1 MQKKTGIRI
10 TAKNYCIGC
19 GNDAGL
25 DSMDYIGK
33 EVLHQ
38 KYGKGTIV
46 AQGKT
51 SISVLFLPEKEPRKF
66 VYPDCFNKYLHLM
79 DPETESFAKQ
89 ESLIKGHSLAS
100 KEEKLKKEEQEK
112 AASVRTVLNP
122 VNNKT
127 RSDKSIK
134 VPSYS
139 SVEDFFSSQVP
150 LLMNEINYLR
160 NNGGKR
166 TKILDG
172 KLVDTDNGVYIYSFE
187 ADSELNL
194 PDNTLITLWLSNIS
208 QGLPAVAINCEE
220 FTVIIAVSANLGN
233 TVPIIEFSAE
243 PWRLLSYLIDRL
255 KALSERPSG
264 IVKELVCDGK
274 KKIQKGKQIIKG
286 QDEAKR
292 MSISQ
297 PITFIWGPPGTGKTE
312 TLANIALQH
321 LNNGYRVLMLSYSN
335 VSVDGAIMRVFRK
348 DAGCKPGRLVRY
360 GYPRDK
366 ELLRHEYLTS
376 YNLTLKNHPLL
387 ARERRT
393 LIEERKRVSRASR
406 RYVEIGQRLTQIKN
420 ELDQE
425 EKNAV
430 EKARF
435 VATTVSKAIAD
446 KLLYEGSFDT
456 VIFDEASMAY
466 IPQIVF
472 SAGLARKHFICIG
485 DFAQLPPI
493 VQSDST
499 NSLNTDIFKYCG
511 IVDAVEQNAGH
522 EWLCMLDTQYR
533 MHPDIAAFS
542 STTMYH
548 GLLKSGPD
556 MLNQRKPIAGAY
568 PFAGNP
574 LYMAD
579 LSGMISVCTKTA
591 DKSRINVLSAIVSMG
606 LAINAAKE
614 YEVGIITPY
623 NAQSRLLHAMSRD
636 VMQQSPGL
644 KKITCATVHQ
654 FQGSEKDVIVYDAV
668 DCYRMQYPG
677 TLLTNTANNYA
688 NRLYNVAVTRARG
701 KMISVVNADYMEK
714 KNLSSNLIFR
724 RMIDNLKRTRKVSYG
739 DTVIKACSSD
749 VLRTYDSRNGEK
761 EFLNDLTK
769 ASQEINIDISETI
782 SCSESFVS
790 ELIKH
795 IQSAK
800 SKGVRVHIRTDNK
813 AGLPTGLR
821 QYAIQSDFI
830 ANPVVLIDRT
840 VMWYGMP
847 FSGAEFQSEG
857 KVIPTQYRPVV
868 RFMGRHFAQAL
879 YGFLEMNN
887 RIDTDTV
894 RTQISVNDDMQYHT
908 FASYVSGEME
918 CPECGAPMQMKR
930 GKNFFLGC
938 SNYPKCTHKRWITPE
953 DVENYLYFHNR
964 KGKRCPQDNT
974 SIVAKVGYKGLYICC
989 CGSTKHFFKLDEI

>member
-1 MQKKTGIRI
+1 MIWIVFISFLVSFSNYAGIDDM
-10 TAKNYCIGC
+10 N
-19 GNDAGL
+19 
-25 DSMDYIGK
+25 YIGK
-33 EVLHQ
+33 EVSHQ

-46 AQGKT
+46 AQEKT

-66 VYPDCFNKYLHLM
+66 VYPDCFSKYLHLL
-79 DPETESFAKQ
+79 DPETESYAKQ

-112 AASVRTVLNP
+112 AASVRKVLNP
-122 VNNKT
+122 VNNKA

-194 PDNTLITLWLSNIS
+194 PDNTLITLWLANVS
-208 QGLPAVAINCEE
+208 QGIPAIAINCEE

-233 TVPIIEFSAE
+233 TVSVVEFSAE

-255 KALSERPSG
+255 KTLSERPSD

-286 QDEAKR
+286 KDEAKR

-348 DAGCKPGRLVRY
+348 DAGCKPGKLIRY

-425 EKNAV
+425 EKKAV

-466 IPQIVF
+466 IPQIV
-472 SAGLARKHFICIG
+472 S
-485 DFAQLPPI
+485 
-493 VQSDST
+493 
-499 NSLNTDIFKYCG
+499 
-511 IVDAVEQNAGH
+511 
-522 EWLCMLDTQYR
+522 
-533 MHPDIAAFS
+533 IAS
-542 STTMYH
+542 
-548 GLLKSGPD
+548 
-556 MLNQRKPIAGAY
+556 
-568 PFAGNP
+568 
-574 LYMAD
+574 
-579 LSGMISVCTKTA
+579 IS
-591 DKSRINVLSAIVSMG
+591 
-606 LAINAAKE
+606 
-614 YEVGIITPY
+614 
-623 NAQSRLLHAMSRD
+623 
-636 VMQQSPGL
+636 
-644 KKITCATVHQ
+644 
-654 FQGSEKDVIVYDAV
+654 
-668 DCYRMQYPG
+668 
-677 TLLTNTANNYA
+677 
-688 NRLYNVAVTRARG
+688 
-701 KMISVVNADYMEK
+701 
-714 KNLSSNLIFR
+714 
-724 RMIDNLKRTRKVSYG
+724 
-739 DTVIKACSSD
+739 IK
-749 VLRTYDSRNGEK
+749 
-761 EFLNDLTK
+761 
-769 ASQEINIDISETI
+769 
-782 SCSESFVS
+782 
-790 ELIKH
+790 
-795 IQSAK
+795 
-800 SKGVRVHIRTDNK
+800 
-813 AGLPTGLR
+813 
-821 QYAIQSDFI
+821 
-830 ANPVVLIDRT
+830 
-840 VMWYGMP
+840 
-847 FSGAEFQSEG
+847 
-857 KVIPTQYRPVV
+857 
-868 RFMGRHFAQAL
+868 
-879 YGFLEMNN
+879 
-887 RIDTDTV
+887 
-894 RTQISVNDDMQYHT
+894 
-908 FASYVSGEME
+908 
-918 CPECGAPMQMKR
+918 
-930 GKNFFLGC
+930 
-938 SNYPKCTHKRWITPE
+938 
-953 DVENYLYFHNR
+953 
-964 KGKRCPQDNT
+964 
-974 SIVAKVGYKGLYICC
+974 
-989 CGSTKHFFKLDEI
+989 